1 MTATTTARINKTAGF
16 HLPRI
21 GTYGAAAN
29 SLFLKETL
37 VVRDSAGR
45 AAVPTDGDGLDCIGV
60 ARNTYDNRTGSEY
73 GGAADAI
80 DVEVTYDIVECDVDG
95 TAPLAKDIVY
105 IVDNKTVSLDSNGGT
120 RGIAGVVT
128 EVRDSK
134 AFVWAGPHVAALAAG
149 SIGAIN
155 LPLGSFRIAS
165 SGAAMAAFAAGSA
178 DGIDPTAESFGIR
191 WNDDSTV
198 AFAQCVPMPVD
209 YKSGSPMAV
218 LVSGYR
224 VGSADATAALT
235 LAVFFHVAGAA
246 FSADA
251 DAGGATTAFDGA
263 TTVVT
268 TESRTIA
275 GADVPAGATSMAFTM
290 VPSAALDDDDLVVT
304 RVTILYAR
312 K

>member
-1 MTATTTARINKTAGF
+1 MTATTTARMNKTAGF
-16 HLPRI
+16 GLPRF

-80 DVEVTYDIVECDVDG
+80 DVEVTYDVVECDIDG
-95 TAPLAKDIVY
+95 DTPLAKDVVY
-105 IVDNKTVSLDSNGGT
+105 VVDNKTVSVSSNGGT

-134 AFVWAGPHVAALAAG
+134 AFVWVGPHIAALAAG
-149 SIGAIN
+149 SIGHIVLA
-155 LPLGSFRIAS
+155 PSSFRIAS
-165 SGAAMAAFAAGSA
+165 SGAVVAAFAAGTV
-178 DGIDPTAESFGIR
+178 DGIDPTAESFGLR
-191 WNDDSTV
+191 WNDDVFTT
-198 AFAQCVPMPVD
+198 FAQCVPMPVD
-209 YKSGSPMAV
+209 YKAGSPMVILA
-218 LVSGYR
+218 SGYR
-224 VGSADATAALT
+224 VGSADTTAALT
-235 LAVFFHVAGAA
+235 FGVFFHVAGAA

-251 DAGGATTAFDGA
+251 DAGGASTAFDGA
-263 TTVVT
+263 TTIVT

-275 GADVPAGATSMAFTM
+275 GADVPAGATSMNLTV
-290 VPSAALDDDDLVVT
+290 VPTAALDDDDLVVT
-304 RVTILYAR
+304 RITILYVR

>member
-1 MTATTTARINKTAGF
+1 MTATTTARMNKTAGF
-16 HLPRI
+16 NLPRF

-29 SLFLKETL
+29 SLFLMGTL

-60 ARNTYDNRTGSEY
+60 SRNTYDNRTGSEY

-80 DVEVTYDIVECDVDG
+80 DIEVTYDIVECDIDG
-95 TAPLAKDIVY
+95 TAPIAKDVVY
-105 IVDNKTVSLDSNGGT
+105 VVDNKTVSISSNGGT
-120 RGIAGVVT
+120 RGIAGVVI

-134 AFVWAGPHVAALAAG
+134 AFVWVGPHVAALASG
-149 SIGAIN
+149 SVGEIKM
-155 LPLGSFRIAS
+155 PLGSFRIAS
-165 SGAAMAAFAAGSA
+165 SGAVIAAFAAGTV

-198 AFAQCVPMPVD
+198 AFAQCVPMPTD
-209 YKSGSPMAV
+209 YRAGAPMLIQA
-218 LVSGYR
+218 SGYR
-224 VGSADATAALT
+224 VGAADVTAAIT
-235 LAVFFHVAGAA
+235 FAVFFHVAGAA

-251 DAGGATTAFDGA
+251 DAGGASSAFDGA

-268 TESRTIA
+268 TETREIA
-275 GADVPAGATSMAFTM
+275 GADVPAGAVSMSMTM
-290 VPSAALDDDDLVVT
+290 VPTAALDDDDLVVT
-304 RVTILYAR
+304 RVQVLYIR